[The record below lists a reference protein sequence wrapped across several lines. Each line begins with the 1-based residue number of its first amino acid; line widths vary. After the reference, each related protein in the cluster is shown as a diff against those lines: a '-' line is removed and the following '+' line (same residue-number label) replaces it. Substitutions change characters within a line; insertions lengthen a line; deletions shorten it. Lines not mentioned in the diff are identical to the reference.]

1 MDEQYIVGKVREMM
15 PDEHHKPSGVLYTRL
30 KLAIQ
35 QDVSSVLSRLFKAG
49 KIKYNRTLNDI
60 LININDNEQ
69 QEHQT
74 ESLQQNQEGT

>member
-1 MDEQYIVGKVREMM
+1 MDEQYIIGKIGEMV

-35 QDVSSVLSRLFKAG
+35 QDVSSILSSLFKAG

>member
-1 MDEQYIVGKVREMM
+1 M
-15 PDEHHKPSGVLYTRL
+15 PDEQHKPCGVLYTKL

-35 QDVSSVLSRLFKAG
+35 QDVSSILSRLFKAG

-74 ESLQQNQEGT
+74 ELLQSYQEDT

>member
-1 MDEQYIVGKVREMM
+1 MDEQYIIGKVREMM
-15 PDEHHKPSGVLYTRL
+15 PDEHNKPRGVLYARL

>member
-1 MDEQYIVGKVREMM
+1 MDEQYIIGKVREMM

-35 QDVSSVLSRLFKAG
+35 QDVTSILSRLFKAE

-74 ESLQQNQEGT
+74 ESFQQNQEGT

>member
-1 MDEQYIVGKVREMM
+1 M
-15 PDEHHKPSGVLYTRL
+15 PDEHHKPSRVLYTRL

-35 QDVSSVLSRLFKAG
+35 QDVSSILSRLFKAG

-74 ESLQQNQEGT
+74 ESLQQNQERT

>member
-1 MDEQYIVGKVREMM
+1 MDEQYIIGKVREMM

>member
-1 MDEQYIVGKVREMM
+1 MDEQYIIGKIGEMM

-35 QDVSSVLSRLFKAG
+35 QDVSSILSRLFKAG

-74 ESLQQNQEGT
+74 ELLQSYQEDT

>member
-1 MDEQYIVGKVREMM
+1 MDEQYIIGKIEEMM
-15 PDEHHKPSGVLYTRL
+15 PDEHHKPCGVFYTRL

-35 QDVSSVLSRLFKAG
+35 QDVSSILSSLFKEG

-69 QEHQT
+69 KENQT
-74 ESLQQNQEGT
+74 KSLQPNQEGT